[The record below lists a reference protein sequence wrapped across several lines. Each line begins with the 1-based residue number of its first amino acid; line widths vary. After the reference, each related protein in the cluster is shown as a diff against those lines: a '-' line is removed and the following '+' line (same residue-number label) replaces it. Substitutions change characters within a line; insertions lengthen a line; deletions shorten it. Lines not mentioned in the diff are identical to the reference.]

1 MPEQK
6 RATNPHVE
14 RLALKIV
21 ENDLNRIAREAHA
34 RSPHLAHKWSDARK
48 FVDDKQRKLDRGGP
62 LPPGGGRRREREPA
76 PDDDL
81 DPSQAQWQPEPAHHQ
96 GVESS
101 FGRLVRELWQLI
113 DGSSVDR
120 TATQPTWQG
129 PPQATSGP
137 WQATPG
143 PWQAPGSWQAAQAP
157 ASSDTPYGLPLHNS
171 PIGGQL
177 TSELDEA
184 VLRSQL
190 TEAVDSMLKENPA
203 LRELY
208 DRVDLPTVSRFLKG
222 RADGVETA
230 PERAETGLDRTP
242 AEPTVAD
249 MAALTSPNL
258 GRSLSSRS
266 GSEVSVAGVA
276 SLRSSQDITG
286 DTPAVSPISRQP
298 SIAAPGR
305 RLVRG

>member
-21 ENDLNRIAREAHA
+21 EQDLNRIAREAHA
-34 RSPHLAHKWSDARK
+34 RSPHLAHKWSDARI

-62 LPPGGGRRREREPA
+62 LPPGGGRRRDREPA

-113 DGSSVDR
+113 DGSSADR
-120 TATQPTWQG
+120 TATQPAWQG
-129 PPQATSGP
+129 PPQATPGAWQAAQGP
-137 WQATPG
+137 WQA
-143 PWQAPGSWQAAQAP
+143 AP
-157 ASSDTPYGLPLHNS
+157 APVPTATPYGLPLHDS

-190 TEAVDSMLKENPA
+190 TEAVDSMLKESPA

-208 DRVDLPTVSRFLKG
+208 DRVDLPTVSQLLKG
-222 RADGVETA
+222 RADGVEAT

-258 GRSLSSRS
+258 GRSHSSRS
-266 GSEVSVAGVA
+266 GSEVSVASVA
-276 SLRSSQDITG
+276 SLRSSPDITRA
-286 DTPAVSPISRQP
+286 TPAVSPSSRQP
-298 SIAAPGR
+298 SIATPGR
-305 RLVRG
+305 RLARG